1 MADASGAVRQTHRV
15 RLPGFPIVG
24 EGKPENQNL
33 GMAFATGLYL
43 QTIDMNQD
51 CQLAEA
57 LKMRN
62 ALAAFTGATRLVGFP
77 EQVITD
83 RSGSV
88 ASFAALSEQVFGTII
103 QRFLAKPLHVRFHYG
118 HPDVWDLGWVRGQ
131 GGVSK
136 ASRQLHLSEDIFGGM
151 NLMLRGGRVKYVGFM
166 MVGKARE
173 VSFDGT
179 NQFNFKIASGNGMQ
193 LISRDFHRLAKRL
206 DFFRSLS
213 FFQSSAGIFFAEF
226 LLFAS
231 LAAFIVCKLMIAM
244 LHVETFFGD
253 GDAFDSVGFHE
264 EVGLEMLYPSQWMIQ
279 ASLVMAWPS
288 MLEGWL
294 DGGLVKMFQRFYE
307 HSLSGSHIF
316 NMFIAKTRG
325 FAIDHTVL
333 SGKAIYKST
342 RRGMNMRSS
351 FVHLY
356 TTPRVFARHAVHDD
370 GGAHGD
376 ADARLAVRRAVRL
389 RHDHVARLVRD
400 RGVVAVAVAVPPAVV
415 QGGHG
420 VARLRRVDSLGRLR
434 PRSRGG
440 RGTPRRATPEVPARA
455 EKGSWANWNADRLKA
470 LRSMPSAGK
479 FDYVA
484 YRLLPVPTMLLFGAC
499 AALSVD
505 DIMTKPILRGVV
517 VLAAAPRRR
526 AAERDLPPRD
536 VAVIPLAA
544 HAARRRRARVSQAV
558 RH

>member
-1 MADASGAVRQTHRV
+1 M
-15 RLPGFPIVG
+15 
-24 EGKPENQNL
+24 
-33 GMAFATGLYL
+33 
-43 QTIDMNQD
+43 
-51 CQLAEA
+51 
-57 LKMRN
+57 
-62 ALAAFTGATRLVGFP
+62 
-77 EQVITD
+77 ITD

-151 NLMLRGGRVKYVGFM
+151 NLMIRGGRVKYVGFM

-179 NQFNFKIASGNGMQ
+179 NQFNFKISSGNGMQ

-231 LAAFIVCKLMIAM
+231 LAAFVVCKLMIAM

-294 DGGLVKMFQRFYE
+294 D
-307 HSLSGSHIF
+307 
-316 NMFIAKTRG
+316 
-325 FAIDHTVL
+325 
-333 SGKAIYKST
+333 
-342 RRGMNMRSS
+342 
-351 FVHLY
+351 
-356 TTPRVFARHAVHDD
+356 
-370 GGAHGD
+370 
-376 ADARLAVRRAVRL
+376 
-389 RHDHVARLVRD
+389 
-400 RGVVAVAVAVPPAVV
+400 
-415 QGGHG
+415 
-420 VARLRRVDSLGRLR
+420 
-434 PRSRGG
+434 
-440 RGTPRRATPEVPARA
+440 
-455 EKGSWANWNADRLKA
+455 
-470 LRSMPSAGK
+470 
-479 FDYVA
+479 
-484 YRLLPVPTMLLFGAC
+484 
-499 AALSVD
+499 
-505 DIMTKPILRGVV
+505 
-517 VLAAAPRRR
+517 
-526 AAERDLPPRD
+526 
-536 VAVIPLAA
+536 
-544 HAARRRRARVSQAV
+544 
-558 RH
+558 